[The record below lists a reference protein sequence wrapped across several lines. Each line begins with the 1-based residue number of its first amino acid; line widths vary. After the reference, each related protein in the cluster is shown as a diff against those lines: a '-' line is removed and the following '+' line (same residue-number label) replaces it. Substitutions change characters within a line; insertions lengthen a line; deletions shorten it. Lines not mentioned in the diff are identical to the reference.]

1 MGKTAKDHR
10 KKVAARNAGIKAQ
23 QKKYQKF
30 QNKFLT
36 ELIER
41 EKAAGK
47 FDSAPI
53 TSQDGQLIDAPS
65 PILTEQQ
72 GPIL

>member
-1 MGKTAKDHR
+1 MGKNAKDHR

-47 FDSAPI
+47 FDSVPI
-53 TSQDGQLIDAPS
+53 TSQDGQLIDAPA